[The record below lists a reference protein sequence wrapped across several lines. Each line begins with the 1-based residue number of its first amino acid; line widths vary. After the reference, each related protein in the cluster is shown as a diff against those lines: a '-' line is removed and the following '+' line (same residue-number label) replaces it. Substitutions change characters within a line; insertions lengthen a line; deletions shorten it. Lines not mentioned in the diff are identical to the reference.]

1 MRLVPPPLDI
11 TDDEGFE
18 RDIFQAKEAGER
30 LANVVTD
37 LEGHSVIV
45 LDGNWGT
52 GKTTFIKQWAGL
64 LRTEGG
70 HPVVYL
76 DAFRS
81 DHLSDPLFRYARA
94 GPRLLRS
101 ARP

>member
-1 MRLVPPPLDI
+1 MRLAPPPLAI

-18 RDIFQAKEAGER
+18 RDIFGAKEAGER

-45 LDGNWGT
+45 LDGGWGT
-52 GKTTFIKQWAGL
+52 GKTTFIRQWAGL
-64 LRTEGG
+64 LRTKGG

-76 DAFRS
+76 DAFGS
-81 DHLSDPLFRYARA
+81 
-94 GPRLLRS
+94 
-101 ARP
+101 RPPE